1 MLKSRCSWNLKIN
14 FSELHDCSNIFTSGV
29 SQSLWTT
36 KLNHFYHTNQ
46 LSTKHEGLNTHKHN
60 NIGNVSVATFP
71 VSQSELVSQILTDP
85 ELNFSDL
92 KILPSRKLEF
102 QKEFERRWR
111 ANKKFAVQKQFK
123 DVSKTY
129 VFVLLSHAGIGMSSL
144 NQVKNPAVWTVTKI

>member
-1 MLKSRCSWNLKIN
+1 MLDNLPLVAKITVWICIA
-14 FSELHDCSNIFTSGV
+14 H
-29 SQSLWTT
+29 LWIIVCT
-36 KLNHFYHTNQ
+36 LVYV
-46 LSTKHEGLNTHKHN
+46 KHEGLTTHKHN

-111 ANKKFAVQKQFK
+111 ANKKFAVLKQFK

-144 NQVKNPAVWTVTKI
+144 NQVKNPAV